1 MPRATPRAVGE
12 PPPPRRAQPLESHA
26 SSSAD
31 FKDLCYLLTCKSV
44 QGVVRDWDGI
54 ISARAPHPN
63 TLGQAPSPTPALART
78 LALPPGPDLLATGH
92 GPSPHGP
99 SPHGPSPHGRSPGAL
114 P

>member
-54 ISARAPHPN
+54 ISARAPHP
-63 TLGQAPSPTPALART
+63 QHPRPDPKPSPVPWPCPR
-78 LALPPGPDLLATGH
+78 P
-92 GPSPHGP
+92 
-99 SPHGPSPHGRSPGAL
+99 
-114 P
+114 

>member
-1 MPRATPRAVGE
+1 MPRAVGE

-63 TLGQAPSPTPALART
+63 TLGRAPSPTPALART
-78 LALPPGPDLLATGH
+78 LALPPALTYRPPATGPH
-92 GPSPHGP
+92 HTGPHQAP
-99 SPHGPSPHGRSPGAL
+99 
-114 P
+114 